1 MHELLKL
8 NSFVAT
14 IERVTFSNEEN
25 GYSVLK
31 VKPIDFPKFKITV
44 IAQRIGLVPGTIFTF
59 HGQWIEHPKFGMQF
73 KTNKIVEEKPHGVKG
88 LEGFLGSGLLKGIGP
103 STAKKIVRAFGEK
116 TLEILDTQVEKLLEI
131 KGISPKKLAQ
141 IKKSLDGQ
149 KINREVMI
157 FLNEHDI
164 YGSKAIKIIKTYG
177 KDSMKVLKENPYRI
191 SMDISGIGFL
201 TADEMAINLGIEKT
215 SDIRIIGGISHLLY
229 ESRNEGHCYL
239 TKEQILKLGNELLG
253 LDISPKID
261 KLLLDM
267 QKKGDIRIKNQNYYA
282 NDLFEAEKFIAKK
295 INQLKENKIEDQKK
309 LVSEWIT
316 LYSQRHEIKLSEQQK
331 SAIVGIINSPISL
344 LTGGPG
350 VGKTTTT
357 KLLVTLLKA
366 MQRSFLLAAPTG
378 RAAQRMSE
386 VIGENASTIHR
397 LLSYD
402 PSKGGFSRD
411 ENYPLTCDFLIID
424 ESSMLDVL
432 LTSSLLKAI
441 DLNTQILFI
450 GDPDQ
455 LPSVG
460 PGNFL
465 GDLLSSNKIKVFRL
479 TEVFRQ
485 AKESSIIS
493 FSHQIN
499 KGIKPNFQSPIEFP
513 NLWKEG
519 EDCFFIDSDEP
530 TKEQLMALDRLKRN
544 GTLPAKY
551 QDADV
556 EKILNSNTT
565 AEELKELIK
574 NLHPFSTLNYNL
586 TATEMIKK
594 LYSESI
600 PKYLGKTEIQILTP
614 MIRGGLGT
622 RNLNQMIQQ
631 SINPPGKKF
640 EINAGNRIFREGD
653 RIIQKRNNYDLGIF
667 NGDIGVIESIKHD
680 NLFLSFGTGGDRRF
694 LEYKKDY
701 LDDLDLAYAITIHKS
716 QGSEFPVVIIP
727 VSTMHF
733 MMLFRNL
740 FYTGLTRAKRL
751 AIFIGN
757 RRAMAMAINNNQ
769 RSKRQTALPEFLNE
783 EKWERQKPAPQV

>member
-14 IERVTFSNEEN
+14 IERITFSNEEN
-25 GYSVLK
+25 GYSILK
-31 VKPIDFPKFKITV
+31 VRPLDFPRHKITV
-44 IAQRIGLVPGTIFTF
+44 IAQRIGLVAGTIFDF
-59 HGQWIEHPKFGMQF
+59 HGTWITHPKYGMQF
-73 KTNKIVEEKPHGVKG
+73 KATKVVEEKPQGVKG

-103 STAKKIVRAFGEK
+103 STAKKIVRAFGDK
-116 TLEILDTQVEKLLEI
+116 TLDILDNQVEKLLEI

-141 IKKSLDGQ
+141 IKKSLESQ

-177 KDSMKVLKENPYRI
+177 KDSMKILKENPYRI

-201 TADEMAINLGIEKT
+201 TADEMALKLGIERT
-215 SDIRIIGGISHLLY
+215 CDLRIIGGISHLLY
-229 ESRNEGHCYL
+229 DSRNEGHCYL
-239 TKEQILKLGNELLG
+239 EREQILKLGNDLLG
-253 LDISPKID
+253 FDISEKLDKI
-261 KLLLDM
+261 LLEM
-267 QKKGDIRIKNQNYYA
+267 QKKGEIKVLGQKYFA

-295 INQLKENKIEDQKK
+295 ILQLNTTKIENQKK
-309 LVSEWIT
+309 LVSEWLA
-316 LYSQRHEIKLSEQQK
+316 LYCQRHEVNLSEEQK
-331 SAIVGIINSPISL
+331 SAIVGIIDSPISF

-402 PSKGGFSRD
+402 PSKGGFIRD
-411 ENYPLTCDFLIID
+411 ENFPLVCDFLIID
-424 ESSMLDVL
+424 ESSMLDVT

-441 DLNTQILFI
+441 NLNTQVLFI

-465 GDLLSSNKIKVFRL
+465 GDLLSSKKIKVFKL
-479 TEVFRQ
+479 TQVFRQ
-485 AKESSIIS
+485 ARESSIIA

-499 KGIKPNFQSPIEFP
+499 KGLKPNFQSPIEYP
-513 NLWKEG
+513 NLWKDG

-530 TKEQLMALDRLKRN
+530 TKEQLMALERLKKN

-551 QDADV
+551 QEADV
-556 EKILNSNTT
+556 EKILNSNTV

-594 LYSESI
+594 LYTESI

-622 RNLNQMIQQ
+622 RNLNLIIQQ
-631 SINPPGKKF
+631 SVNPAGNKF
-640 EINAGNRIFREGD
+640 EINLGNRIFREGD
-653 RIIQKRNNYDLGIF
+653 RIIQKRNNYDLGVF
-667 NGDIGVIESIKHD
+667 NGDIGVIESIK
-680 NLFLSFGTGGDRRF
+680 NETLFLSFGTGQDRRF
-694 LEYKKDY
+694 VEYKKEY

-716 QGSEFPVVIIP
+716 QGSEFPVVIVP

-740 FYTGLTRAKRL
+740 FYTGLTRAKKL

-769 RSKRQTALPEFLNE
+769 RSKRQTGLPEFLNE
-783 EKWERQKPAPQV
+783 EKWEKERQGPQV

>member
-1 MHELLKL
+1 MDNFFKI
-8 NSFVAT
+8 NSF
-14 IERVTFSNEEN
+14 IGIIDRITFSNEEN
-25 GYSVLK
+25 GYSVIK
-31 VKPIDFPKFKITV
+31 VKPIENPKLKITV
-44 IAQRIGLVPGTIFTF
+44 IAQRIGLAPGTTFNF
-59 HGQWIEHPKFGMQF
+59 HGIWIEHPKYGMQF
-73 KTNKIVEEKPHGVKG
+73 KADKLIEEKPEGTKG

-116 TLEILDTQVEKLLEI
+116 TLEILDTQVERLLEI
-131 KGISPKKLAQ
+131 KGISPKKLTQ

-164 YGSKAIKIIKTYG
+164 YGSKAIKIIKAYG
-177 KDSMKVLKENPYRI
+177 KDSMKILKENPYRV

-201 TADEMAINLGIEKT
+201 TADEMAIKLGIDRT
-215 SDIRIIGGISHLLY
+215 SDLRIIGGISHLLY

-239 TKEQILKLGNELLG
+239 TRDQILTLGNEVLG
-253 LDISPKID
+253 FDISPK
-261 KLLLDM
+261 LNFLLDKM
-267 QKKGDIRIKNQNYYA
+267 EKTGELKVQGPCYFAK
-282 NDLFEAEKFIAKK
+282 DLFESEKFIAKK
-295 INQLKENKIEDQKK
+295 IFQLQQNKIEDQKN
-309 LVSEWIT
+309 LVNEWIS
-316 LYSQRHEIKLSEQQK
+316 LYCDRHEIKLSDEQK
-331 SAIVGIINSPISL
+331 NSITGIIHSPLSL

-366 MQRSFLLAAPTG
+366 MKKSFLLAAPTG

-386 VIGENASTIHR
+386 VIGESSSTIHR

-402 PSKGGFSRD
+402 PSKGGFVRD
-411 ENYPLTCDFLIID
+411 ENFPLSCDFLIID
-424 ESSMLDVL
+424 ESSMLDVS
-432 LTSSLLKAI
+432 LTSSLLKAVR
-441 DLNTQILFI
+441 LNTQVLFI

-465 GDLLSSNKIKVFRL
+465 GDLLSSGKIKVFKL
-479 TEVFRQ
+479 TQVFRQ
-485 AKESSIIS
+485 AKQSSIIT

-499 KGIKPNFQSPIEFP
+499 RGIKPNLQTPIEDP
-513 NLWKEG
+513 SIWKD

-530 TKEQLMALDRLKRN
+530 TKEQLMALHRLKKN
-544 GTLPAKY
+544 GTLPPKY
-551 QDADV
+551 QAADV
-556 EKILNSNTT
+556 EKILNSNTI
-565 AEELKELIK
+565 AEELKELLK

-594 LYSESI
+594 LYVESI

-622 RNLNQMIQQ
+622 RNLNLLIQQ
-631 SINPPGKKF
+631 SINPPGIKL
-640 EINAGNRIFREGD
+640 EIEQGNRIFREGD
-653 RIIQKRNNYDLGIF
+653 RVIQKKNNYDLGVF
-667 NGDIGVIESIKHD
+667 NGDIGFIERIKND
-680 NLFLSFGTGGDRRF
+680 ILFLAFGTGKDIRF
-694 LEYKKDY
+694 VEYKKDF

-727 VSTMHF
+727 VSTMHY

-740 FYTGLTRAKRL
+740 FYTGLTRAKKL

-757 RRAMAMAINNNQ
+757 RRALAMAINNNEK
-769 RSKRQTALPEFLNE
+769 SKRQTGLPEFLNE
-783 EKWERQKPAPQV
+783 AKWDKEILAPQF